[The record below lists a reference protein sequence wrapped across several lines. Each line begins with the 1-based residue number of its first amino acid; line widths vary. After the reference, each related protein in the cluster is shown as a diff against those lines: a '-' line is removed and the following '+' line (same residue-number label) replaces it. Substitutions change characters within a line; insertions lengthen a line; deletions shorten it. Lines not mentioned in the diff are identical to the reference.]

1 MAVVA
6 EAYVNGVSMRTVEAL
21 VQALGI
27 TSLRKSEVSRLC
39 ASLDEQVRA
48 FRNRRLDA
56 AYPYL
61 WLDARYEKVREDHR
75 VVSMATVVASGVRA
89 DGVRAVLGID
99 IGLSEDV
106 AFWREF
112 PQSLVAR
119 GVRGVQRVISDAHR
133 GLKQAIREVF
143 VGATGQRCRVH
154 LLRNLLVHV
163 PKTAQA
169 MVASTVRTIF
179 EQDDVASARKQL
191 RQVGATLKERVPK
204 VVALLE
210 EAEEDIFASDH
221 FPAERRRPLAS
232 TNPLERLNKELKRRS
247 AVVGGNLPQSRG
259 RAAAFRRRAD
269 RAERRMAR
277 RTPLFQRALDAPR
290 PRPAQARSDAP
301 THGGGRLTLNEPD
314 KAPMAFPPLDGAL
327 SRTGEDAYRERMR
340 KV

>member
-1 MAVVA
+1 M
-6 EAYVNGVSMRTVEAL
+6 
-21 VQALGI
+21 
-27 TSLRKSEVSRLC
+27 
-39 ASLDEQVRA
+39 
-48 FRNRRLDA
+48 
-56 AYPYL
+56 
-61 WLDARYEKVREDHR
+61 DARYEKVREDHR

-169 MVASTVRTIF
+169 MVAATVRTIF
-179 EQDDVASARKQL
+179 DQDDVASARKQL

-221 FPAERRRPLAS
+221 FPAEHRRPLPRPLLWSAS
-232 TNPLERLNKELKRRS
+232 TKN
-247 AVVGGNLPQSRG
+247 
-259 RAAAFRRRAD
+259 
-269 RAERRMAR
+269 
-277 RTPLFQRALDAPR
+277 
-290 PRPAQARSDAP
+290 
-301 THGGGRLTLNEPD
+301 
-314 KAPMAFPPLDGAL
+314 
-327 SRTGEDAYRERMR
+327 
-340 KV
+340 